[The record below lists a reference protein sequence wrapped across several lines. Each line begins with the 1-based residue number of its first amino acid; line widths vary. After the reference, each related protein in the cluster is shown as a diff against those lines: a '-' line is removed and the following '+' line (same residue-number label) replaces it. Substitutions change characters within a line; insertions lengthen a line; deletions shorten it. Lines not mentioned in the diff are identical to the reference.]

1 MSKLETL
8 IQQLCPDGVE
18 YKKLGDIAVDV
29 FRGSGIKR
37 EEVTET
43 GTPCVR
49 YGEIYTTY
57 GVWFDTCISHTD
69 ASKIASAKYF
79 EYGDILFAITGESVK
94 DIAKCCAYVG
104 HERCLAGGD
113 IVVLRHKE
121 DPKYLSYALSTTDA
135 QQQKS
140 KGKVKSKVVHSSV
153 PAIKEI
159 VVPVPPLEIQRE
171 IVRIL
176 DNFTELTAELTEKL
190 IAELA
195 ARKKQFEYYRDR
207 LINDAIGDS
216 GKLIDLLSEPI
227 TDGPH
232 TTPKLVPEGVPFI
245 SAAAVWDG
253 KIHFEKAQG
262 FITKDF
268 DIECA
273 KKYKPRRNDVFMV
286 KSGSTTG
293 KVAFVDTDAD
303 FNVWSPLAAMR
314 TDNEI
319 TARYIY
325 HFLQTSSAQNMV
337 FTRMSH
343 GSQPNLSMRTL
354 EQFDI
359 KIPSF
364 DEQRRIVAILD
375 RFDAFCNDLTSGLPA
390 EIEARQKQYEYY
402 RDKLL
407 TFKPLA

>member
-8 IQQLCPDGVE
+8 IQQLCPEGVE

-57 GVWFDTCISHTD
+57 DVWFDTCISHTD

-79 EYGDILFAITGESVK
+79 EYGDILFVITGESVK

-113 IVVLRHKE
+113 IVVLRHNQ

-153 PAIKEI
+153 PAIKEL

-176 DNFTELTAELTEKL
+176 NNFAELTGKLTAELSV
-190 IAELA
+190 ELT
-195 ARKKQFEYYRDR
+195 ARKKQYEYYQTK
-207 LINDAIGDS
+207 LFSFGDATVYMPLAEIAEIGTGSSNTNEELAEGKYPFFVRSQDVRRKNEYEYDETAIITS
-216 GKLIDLLSEPI
+216 GDGVGVGKIFHYIEGKYALHQRAYRIHI
-227 TDGPH
+227 TDERII
-232 TTPKLVPEGVPFI
+232 PKYFYYYMKATFLPYI
-245 SAAAVWDG
+245 
-253 KIHFEKAQG
+253 EKAS
-262 FITKDF
+262 FHSSVTSI
-268 DIECA
+268 
-273 KKYKPRRNDVFMV
+273 RRPMLNKFPVPVVSID
-286 KSGSTTG
+286 
-293 KVAFVDTDAD
+293 
-303 FNVWSPLAAMR
+303 
-314 TDNEI
+314 
-319 TARYIY
+319 
-325 HFLQTSSAQNMV
+325 QQN
-337 FTRMSH
+337 
-343 GSQPNLSMRTL
+343 
-354 EQFDI
+354 
-359 KIPSF
+359 
-364 DEQRRIVAILD
+364 RIVSILD
-375 RFDAFCNDLTSGLPA
+375 RFDVLCNDLTSGLPA